1 MRLALSY
8 LFIALCAG
16 VFALAVFG
24 PYEDATLD
32 LAFSPSRLD
41 GGVDAYLTAEEAK
54 VAGLTPGT
62 EKRVIWAGEAE
73 AKTPLS
79 VVYIHGF
86 SATSEE
92 IRPVPD
98 RVAQAL
104 GANLVYTRL
113 TGHGAGSAAMAE
125 ATVQDWT
132 RDTGEAIAIG
142 AKVGA
147 RVLVIATSTGA
158 TLATYAATRPIE
170 TEQVAG
176 MVLISPNYALNNA
189 AAGLLTWPAARYWVG
204 LIAGKTRSFEP
215 KNEAHAQFW
224 TTSYPT
230 IAALPMAALVKAV
243 SELDLSSILMPAL
256 FIYAEADQVVS
267 PRATKSVIAQ
277 WGSGWNMRT
286 EVYQPVMGP
295 GDDPFSHVIAGDV
308 MSPGQTDAAVQRIV
322 DFARSL
328 E

>member
-8 LFIALCAG
+8 LFIALCAAA
-16 VFALAVFG
+16 FALAVFG

-32 LAFSPSRLD
+32 LSFKSARLD
-41 GGVDAYLTAEEAK
+41 RGVDAYLAAEEAK
-54 VAGLTPGT
+54 IAGLTLGA
-62 EKRVIWAGEAE
+62 EKRVIWAVDAE

-142 AKVGA
+142 AAVGE

-189 AAGLLTWPAARYWVG
+189 AAGLLTWPAARYWIG
-204 LIAGKTRSFEP
+204 LIAGNTRSFTP
-215 KNEAHAQFW
+215 KNEAHAKFW

-230 IAALPMAALVKAV
+230 VATLPMAALVGAV
-243 SELDLSSILMPAL
+243 SELDLSAILMPAL
-256 FIYAEADQVVS
+256 FIYADADQVVS
-267 PRATKSVIAQ
+267 PRATRSVIAQ
-277 WGSGWNMRT
+277 WGSGWSTRT

-295 GDDPFSHVIAGDV
+295 DDDPFSHVIAGDI

-328 E
+328 D

>member
-1 MRLALSY
+1 MKQALAY
-8 LFIALCAG
+8 LFVALCGAAFLL
-16 VFALAVFG
+16 VFFG

-32 LAFSPSRLD
+32 MGFDPAALD
-41 GGVDAYLTAEEAK
+41 GGVDAYLAGKEAQ
-54 VAGLTPGT
+54 VEGLVPGT
-62 EKRVIWAGEAE
+62 EKRVIRAGEAK
-73 AKTPLS
+73 AHTPLS

-98 RVAQAL
+98 RVAEAM

-142 AKVGA
+142 AKVGE

-158 TLATYAATRPIE
+158 TLATYAATRPVE

-176 MVLISPNYALNNA
+176 MVLISPNYALNNP

-204 LIAGKTRSFEP
+204 AVAGDTRSFEP
-215 KNEAHAQFW
+215 LNEAHAQFW
-224 TTSYPT
+224 TTTYPT
-230 IAALPMAALVKAV
+230 VATLPMAALVKAV
-243 SELDLSSILMPAL
+243 SELDLSAILMPAL

-267 PRATKSVIAQ
+267 PHATDSVIGQ
-277 WGSGWNMRT
+277 WGSGWNTRT

-295 GDDPFSHVIAGDV
+295 DDDPYSHVIAGDV

-328 E
+328 D